1 MLVIVN
7 KEELAEPKYTKKT
20 KMCLKL
26 FKKFGG
32 CVLRPPRGWMRPRRY
47 RRRTGAAKTELG
59 TSSSSGKLLF
69 ILEF

>member
-7 KEELAEPKYTKKT
+7 KEELADHKYTKKT

-26 FKKFGG
+26 SKKFSG

-47 RRRTGAAKTELG
+47 RRRTGAARILKATGWYLG
-59 TSSSSGKLLF
+59 EFLF
-69 ILEF
+69 

>member
-1 MLVIVN
+1 MPVLVNVN
-7 KEELAEPKYTKKT
+7 KEELAEPMYTKKT

-47 RRRTGAAKTELG
+47 RRRTGAAKIVVATG
-59 TSSSSGKLLF
+59 
-69 ILEF
+69 